1 MHFYQTFLK
10 EKDNLKN
17 HENHKLMIALLFQL
31 EEKTG
36 QKSYEEKRMEKLL
49 RKTAKEIYKL
59 RKTKS
64 IKGQLDVQSFK
75 YVVKKLL

>member
-1 MHFYQTFLK
+1 
-10 EKDNLKN
+10 
-17 HENHKLMIALLFQL
+17 MIALLFQL

-75 YVVKKLL
+75 YVVKKSVFSISEHSVISGRKWPFSPV

>member
-1 MHFYQTFLK
+1 
-10 EKDNLKN
+10 
-17 HENHKLMIALLFQL
+17 MITLLFQL

-75 YVVKKLL
+75 YVEKKHIRSTCMFIISGRKWPFSHV

>member
-1 MHFYQTFLK
+1 
-10 EKDNLKN
+10 
-17 HENHKLMIALLFQL
+17 MIALLFQL

-75 YVVKKLL
+75 YVVKKKSLYLVYLQHYVISGRKWPFSPV